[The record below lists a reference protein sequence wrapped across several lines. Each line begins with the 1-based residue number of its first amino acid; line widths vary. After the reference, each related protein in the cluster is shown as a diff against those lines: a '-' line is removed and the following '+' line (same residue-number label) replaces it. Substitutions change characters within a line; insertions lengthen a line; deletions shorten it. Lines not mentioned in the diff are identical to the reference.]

1 MRFICDSECELCSNC
16 GCERGWWDPES
27 SASRDSGRPRRKGAT
42 CRRAYP
48 ETIGVDHVWQNLTV
62 HEIRP
67 IPVLPRAQNTVDYLL
82 LFCCFLQS
90 VSAAGVH
97 LCPLE
102 IPQAPWRTRTWISAP
117 PHSLKNLQSHKSL
130 RTPPYTSCP
139 LRPPS
144 PKLLTTDT
152 PTQAPPHPLHTAQP
166 HRPHPQTSSFS
177 EGKRRPELP
186 PPLEVIELPKCL
198 PPGTERAEENT
209 SGCVCE
215 VSLPVSESLPAT
227 LQESLSSGSPVHLQQ
242 DTQGAQTHIHTHHTV
257 NHFCAI
263 EIQECKLACGPRQ
276 QK

>member
-1 MRFICDSECELCSNC
+1 MWE
-16 GCERGWWDPES
+16 GWWDPES
-27 SASRDSGRPRRKGAT
+27 SASRESGRPKHKGAT
-42 CRRAYP
+42 CRRADP

-90 VSAAGVH
+90 VSAAGGH

-130 RTPPYTSCP
+130 RTLPYTSCP

-144 PKLLTTDT
+144 PKLQPQTT
-152 PTQAPPHPLHTAQP
+152 PTQAPPHPLNATQP

-177 EGKRRPELP
+177 EGKRRPEPP

-198 PPGTERAEENT
+198 PPGQREQRKTLVDV
-209 SGCVCE
+209 CVR
-215 VSLPVSESLPAT
+215 SLFLCLSRFPQHYKSLYRLA
-227 LQESLSSGSPVHLQQ
+227 HLY
-242 DTQGAQTHIHTHHTV
+242 TYSRTHKVRKHTHHTV